1 MPYVVFVDWRV
12 LKCNTT
18 NIHVTDC
25 GHYQRHITRTTRN
38 TRWETVNSLES
49 ARTRANQLH
58 IEYGTLGVKRAK
70 CCIKKSP

>member
-25 GHYQRHITRTTRN
+25 GHYQRHI
-38 TRWETVNSLES
+38 
-49 ARTRANQLH
+49 
-58 IEYGTLGVKRAK
+58 IELQEIHGGKQ
-70 CCIKKSP
+70 